1 MPGCL
6 FGTNT
11 ERYLNRHV
19 SNVHGGIFTP
29 VLYFAGEA
37 LILTAVQGQLFVN
50 EIFKFD
56 ISRPNDV
63 GDTLVLQA
71 QTSRSLKGQPRG
83 ALRSNFDTYA
93 EVINRACSETGN
105 TFFTQN
111 PVEIRTRPN
120 FGCSGGSCG
129 LAAVAALLSQAR
141 GVLLKPMAMSGTI
154 DGIFME
160 VQAVERLRAKL
171 QGVMSAEV
179 RHAILPRADAE
190 NVMSL

>member
-1 MPGCL
+1 M
-6 FGTNT
+6 
-11 ERYLNRHV
+11 
-19 SNVHGGIFTP
+19 
-29 VLYFAGEA
+29 
-37 LILTAVQGQLFVN
+37 
-50 EIFKFD
+50 
-56 ISRPNDV
+56 
-63 GDTLVLQA
+63 
-71 QTSRSLKGQPRG
+71 
-83 ALRSNFDTYA
+83 
-93 EVINRACSETGN
+93 SETRLCSKHKRRAASKASPEVRCVATSTHMRRQPFTMPMPWLTEFFEFGN
-105 TFFTQN
+105 RQQVFHPK

-141 GVLLKPMAMSGTI
+141 GVLLKPMAMSDTI

-190 NVMSL
+190 NVMAL